1 MCIPAKIFVDENEM
15 EEVEYGWDH
24 YSGLPGVASYQE

>member
-1 MCIPAKIFVDENEM
+1 MCIPAKIFEVEVDEDEM
-15 EEVEYGWDH
+15 EYKWDY